1 MRRRGPGEGVGL
13 NLTYDVGWLRQEENQ
28 YLSCPPDVAATLS
41 DDLLRLMGYRT
52 GAYAL
57 GYIDDVR
64 DPLEAIRGA
73 TGEMSFGT
81 PRVRS

>member
-1 MRRRGPGEGVGL
+1 MAVRSLQVLAVLLVAVCIAVPGA
-13 NLTYDVGWLRQEENQ
+13 WFA
-28 YLSCPPDVAATLS
+28 P
-41 DDLLRLMGYRT
+41 DLLRLMGYRI

-73 TGEMSFGT
+73 TGSMSFGNLA
-81 PRVRS
+81 